1 MKKHFY
7 IVFLTLLTLFSTMNL
22 AAKGQQENAGGFEYS
37 KLIDYIA
44 PVALEASAKTGM
56 STLDYVDGNVP
67 LVAYM
72 PPAKEFNYYMAIGK
86 GIEDVCNTV
95 GAEYFMLAPESGSD
109 INGQMGMIQD
119 AIIRDVDAIILST
132 HDEQA
137 AAPLVK
143 KAVDNGIIVII
154 VNSDIR
160 NFPTP
165 VHAVVG
171 YSQRAGTS
179 KLAEYAIA
187 KYGKGNVKLG
197 LIEGMPGYHST
208 ERIGGFVD
216 VVGNHSNFETVASLS
231 GNWNVEGGNMA
242 AMDIIQGHPEVTMLM
257 AANDYEIMG
266 AQKAAEGLGRT
277 DIILLGNDGDTAC
290 LEEIAKG
297 NVHATVNTTP
307 FVMGQVAMQLV
318 VDGLYDKFS
327 GGFVEIPTII
337 VDQDNV
343 LQFLQ
348 EPDKLYPKPS
358 KAY

>member
-1 MKKHFY
+1 MKRVLTLGF
-7 IVFLTLLTLFSTMNL
+7 VFLMAWSLTGFLWANGSRESK
-22 AAKGQQENAGGFEYS
+22 AGFEYR
-37 KLIDYIA
+37 KVVNYTEAI
-44 PVALEASAKTGM
+44 ALESMAATKM
-56 STLDYVDGNVP
+56 NTLDYTQGDVP
-67 LVAYM
+67 VIAYM

-86 GIEDVCNTV
+86 GIEDICGKS

-143 KAVDNGIIVII
+143 QAVEKGIMVII

-160 NFPTP
+160 NFPSP
-165 VHAVVG
+165 IHGVVG
-171 YSQRAGTS
+171 YSQRKGTE
-179 KLAEYAIA
+179 KLGQYAIDN
-187 KYGKGNVKLG
+187 YGAGHVKVG

-216 VVGNHSNFETVASLS
+216 AIKGNDSFEIVASLS

-242 AMDIIQGHPEVTMLM
+242 AMDIIQGQPQVTMLM
-257 AANDYEIMG
+257 AANDYMIMG
-266 AQKAAEGLGRT
+266 AQKSVEGLGRK
-277 DIILLGNDGDTAC
+277 DIVLLGNDGDTAC

-297 NVHATVNTTP
+297 SIHATVNTTP
-307 FVMGQVAMQLV
+307 FVMGQVAMQMVL
-318 VDGLYDKFS
+318 DGLYGKFT
-327 GGFVEIPTII
+327 GGFVEIPTVI
-337 VDQDNV
+337 VDKDNV
-343 LQFLQ
+343 LGFLK

-358 KAY
+358 KVY